1 MKKLIAYFIRYP
13 IWTNVL
19 MFSLLSFGV
28 ISFFSMKFSAFPE
41 TEPSLLFVRVPFIG
55 ASPEEVEEGVI
66 IKIEEA
72 LEGLEGIERITSE
85 ARENIGTV
93 NVEIL
98 DGADINTVL
107 ADVKN
112 AVDRISSFPVGIEKP
127 VISAQPRI
135 SQAVQVVVFGETDL
149 YNLKYISESI
159 RDELLAS
166 DEISQVTV
174 VGVPSLEISIEVA
187 EADLRRYELTF
198 DEIAAKVRSA
208 NVNISGGK
216 FDTND
221 EEILIRAYGRD
232 YYANELR
239 DLVVR
244 GSEAGTVLYLK
255 DVAEIEERWQDVPD
269 KSYYNDKP
277 AVILDVDK
285 TLEESVLDV
294 VAKTQE
300 IVDAFNAQ
308 HTQVRAVLIDDQSQG
323 IGQRLNLLIT
333 NGLIGTMLVVITIG
347 FFMNIRL
354 SFWVSI
360 GIPISFAGMFL
371 VALLSGLTI
380 NVISTFGMVIVI
392 GILVDDA
399 IVVGEN
405 IFAHYERGKPP
416 LQSAI
421 DGTIEMLA
429 PVFTSV
435 TTTIIAFTPFF
446 FIEGFLGKFI
456 WQMALVVIASLFFSL
471 VEAFFILPAH
481 LAHSKGLH
489 PHAQDPR
496 IRRKI
501 EAAIQFLTQKL
512 YAPTLRAAMRHKWI
526 TVVTPIALFMLTIG
540 FFSGGFIGFTFFP
553 FIDRD
558 TLSINLS
565 LVSGRQE
572 ADTEAVLSKIEKAAW
587 ELNEQLRDERADGKN
602 VILGINKDLGS
613 NDFGEA
619 GSHTG
624 KLVLQLLEGEIRQ
637 MDTYIIGNR
646 LRDMVGPIPQAQS
659 ITYANATFFGKPIS
673 LSLLGNDLDELN
685 KASELLLEELEAFES
700 LKDVTVSNAA
710 GRREIDIKLKPRAE
724 SLGLS
729 LREVAGQ
736 VRQGFFGE
744 EIQRIQRGRDEIR
757 VWVRYRPEDRAAIGN
772 LEQMRI
778 RTPDGAEY
786 PFSELAS
793 YEIERGVTKINRLER
808 KREVKIEANQSD
820 VTDDL
825 PPILAEIEQVLQTK
839 VLPQV
844 QGVEVSFE
852 GQSRG
857 QEKSNRSLGRGFGIA
872 MILMFILVVLVFRSY
887 LQAVL
892 VFSLIPLAVLGALW
906 GHGIQGV
913 AVNTLSMYGI
923 IALSGIIINDSIVL
937 IDQINRNLRSGLKVF
952 EAVFDAALARLRPI
966 LLTSLTTSF
975 GLAPLILENSRQAQ
989 FLIPMA
995 ISVAYGL
1002 LFGTLI
1008 LLYLLPA
1015 AYLALN
1021 RLRVLTFEL
1030 VSSKTSPELVEPA
1043 VKELQAGKIG
1053 GYLSGAQ

>member
-1 MKKLIAYFIRYP
+1 
-13 IWTNVL
+13 
-19 MFSLLSFGV
+19 
-28 ISFFSMKFSAFPE
+28 
-41 TEPSLLFVRVPFIG
+41 
-55 ASPEEVEEGVI
+55 
-66 IKIEEA
+66 
-72 LEGLEGIERITSE
+72 
-85 ARENIGTV
+85 
-93 NVEIL
+93 
-98 DGADINTVL
+98 
-107 ADVKN
+107 
-112 AVDRISSFPVGIEKP
+112 
-127 VISAQPRI
+127 
-135 SQAVQVVVFGETDL
+135 
-149 YNLKYISESI
+149 
-159 RDELLAS
+159 
-166 DEISQVTV
+166 
-174 VGVPSLEISIEVA
+174 
-187 EADLRRYELTF
+187 
-198 DEIAAKVRSA
+198 
-208 NVNISGGK
+208 
-216 FDTND
+216 
-221 EEILIRAYGRD
+221 
-232 YYANELR
+232 
-239 DLVVR
+239 
-244 GSEAGTVLYLK
+244 
-255 DVAEIEERWQDVPD
+255 
-269 KSYYNDKP
+269 
-277 AVILDVDK
+277 
-285 TLEESVLDV
+285 
-294 VAKTQE
+294 
-300 IVDAFNAQ
+300 
-308 HTQVRAVLIDDQSQG
+308 
-323 IGQRLNLLIT
+323 
-333 NGLIGTMLVVITIG
+333 
-347 FFMNIRL
+347 
-354 SFWVSI
+354 
-360 GIPISFAGMFL
+360 
-371 VALLSGLTI
+371 
-380 NVISTFGMVIVI
+380 
-392 GILVDDA
+392 
-399 IVVGEN
+399 
-405 IFAHYERGKPP
+405 
-416 LQSAI
+416 
-421 DGTIEMLA
+421 
-429 PVFTSV
+429 
-435 TTTIIAFTPFF
+435 
-446 FIEGFLGKFI
+446 
-456 WQMALVVIASLFFSL
+456 
-471 VEAFFILPAH
+471 
-481 LAHSKGLH
+481 
-489 PHAQDPR
+489 
-496 IRRKI
+496 
-501 EAAIQFLTQKL
+501 
-512 YAPTLRAAMRHKWI
+512 MRHKWI
-526 TVVTPIALFMLTIG
+526 TVVTPIALFMLAIG
-540 FFSGGFIGFTFFP
+540 LFSGGFIGFTFFP

-1021 RLRVLTFEL
+1021 RLRVLTIEL

>member
-416 LQSAI
+416 LQAAI

-526 TVVTPIALFMLTIG
+526 TVVTPI
-540 FFSGGFIGFTFFP
+540 
-553 FIDRD
+553 
-558 TLSINLS
+558 
-565 LVSGRQE
+565 
-572 ADTEAVLSKIEKAAW
+572 
-587 ELNEQLRDERADGKN
+587 
-602 VILGINKDLGS
+602 
-613 NDFGEA
+613 
-619 GSHTG
+619 
-624 KLVLQLLEGEIRQ
+624 
-637 MDTYIIGNR
+637 
-646 LRDMVGPIPQAQS
+646 
-659 ITYANATFFGKPIS
+659 
-673 LSLLGNDLDELN
+673 
-685 KASELLLEELEAFES
+685 
-700 LKDVTVSNAA
+700 
-710 GRREIDIKLKPRAE
+710 
-724 SLGLS
+724 
-729 LREVAGQ
+729 
-736 VRQGFFGE
+736 
-744 EIQRIQRGRDEIR
+744 
-757 VWVRYRPEDRAAIGN
+757 
-772 LEQMRI
+772 
-778 RTPDGAEY
+778 
-786 PFSELAS
+786 
-793 YEIERGVTKINRLER
+793 
-808 KREVKIEANQSD
+808 
-820 VTDDL
+820 
-825 PPILAEIEQVLQTK
+825 
-839 VLPQV
+839 
-844 QGVEVSFE
+844 
-852 GQSRG
+852 
-857 QEKSNRSLGRGFGIA
+857 
-872 MILMFILVVLVFRSY
+872 
-887 LQAVL
+887 
-892 VFSLIPLAVLGALW
+892 
-906 GHGIQGV
+906 
-913 AVNTLSMYGI
+913 
-923 IALSGIIINDSIVL
+923 
-937 IDQINRNLRSGLKVF
+937 
-952 EAVFDAALARLRPI
+952 
-966 LLTSLTTSF
+966 
-975 GLAPLILENSRQAQ
+975 
-989 FLIPMA
+989 
-995 ISVAYGL
+995 
-1002 LFGTLI
+1002 
-1008 LLYLLPA
+1008 
-1015 AYLALN
+1015 
-1021 RLRVLTFEL
+1021 
-1030 VSSKTSPELVEPA
+1030 
-1043 VKELQAGKIG
+1043 
-1053 GYLSGAQ
+1053 

>member
-1021 RLRVLTFEL
+1021 RLRVLTIEL

>member
-501 EAAIQFLTQKL
+501 EAAIHFLTQKL
-512 YAPTLRAAMRHKWI
+512 YAPTLRAALRHKWI

-540 FFSGGFIGFTFFP
+540 LFSGGFIGFTFFP

>member
-416 LQSAI
+416 LQAAI

-857 QEKSNRSLGRGFGIA
+857 QEKRNRSLGRGFGIA

-1021 RLRVLTFEL
+1021 RLRVLTIEL

>member
-416 LQSAI
+416 LQAAI

>member
-416 LQSAI
+416 LQAAI

-501 EAAIQFLTQKL
+501 EAAIQFLTLKL